1 MNTGMFTTK
10 SDWNLRK
17 TEILKEKCDSWQL
30 IKNTENNKY
39 AVPNAQNGFI
49 IKQTVDRITI
59 YDKYMQIKFKCGV
72 TFARQYVE

>member
-1 MNTGMFTTK
+1 MRFLAVN
-10 SDWNLRK
+10 
-17 TEILKEKCDSWQL
+17 Q
-30 IKNTENNKY
+30 KNKENNKD

-59 YDKYMQIKFKCGV
+59 CDKYMQMKFKCGV